1 MSEERLP
8 RIGISIGDLNGVGME
23 LIIKTFSDPE
33 ILELCTPVVFGSTK
47 VVSYHRNAI
56 EMRDFNFH
64 IIQNAEDAL
73 EGKANLVNCWKEEVK
88 MDFGKV
94 DPVVGGY
101 AVKSL
106 EAACDAVDSG
116 KVDALVTAPINKESI
131 QSSEFQFSGHTDYLE
146 SRYKSKATMM
156 FLSPD
161 LKLAL
166 ATVHIPLAKVSEKI
180 SAKLVEQKIMA
191 IHQSLKQDFH
201 LPKGRIAVL
210 ALNPHAGDKGVIG
223 LEDQEI
229 VSPGIE
235 QAKEAGAMAFGPYP
249 ADSFFGSSSY
259 RAFDAV
265 LAMYHDQGLVAFKSL
280 TFGEGVN
287 YSAGLPIIRTSPD
300 HGTAFDIAGQGKA
313 EPGSFRSA
321 VYGAIDLYRARKGTA
336 EMTANPLKIK
346 GKKK

>member
-23 LIIKTFSDPE
+23 LIIKTFSDPD
-33 ILELCTPVVFGSTK
+33 ILELCTPIVFGSTK

-106 EAACDAVDSG
+106 EAACDAVDAG
-116 KVDALVTAPINKESI
+116 TVDALVTAPINKESI

>member
-201 LPKGRIAVL
+201 LPKGRGILYFCPMISIGKSLVSEEVL
-210 ALNPHAGDKGVIG
+210 SEQFVCDLQKCKGACCVEGD
-223 LEDQEI
+223 
-229 VSPGIE
+229 
-235 QAKEAGAMAFGPYP
+235 AGAPLEEDEVRILKEEY
-249 ADSFFGSSSY
+249 SN
-259 RAFDAV
+259 
-265 LAMYHDQGLVAFKSL
+265 FK
-280 TFGEGVN
+280 
-287 YSAGLPIIRTSPD
+287 D
-300 HGTAFDIAGQGKA
+300 
-313 EPGSFRSA
+313 
-321 VYGAIDLYRARKGTA
+321 
-336 EMTANPLKIK
+336 
-346 GKKK
+346 